1 MSGVRGFTN
10 WSQRRTGGRHAGD
23 HCIITEIVLKSIVQ
37 VVMVPHHKVPKNYL
51 LPATQVVATLE
62 HFNPQDFGLPPFD
75 DQ

>member
-1 MSGVRGFTN
+1 M
-10 WSQRRTGGRHAGD
+10 
-23 HCIITEIVLKSIVQ
+23 LKSIVQ

-51 LPATQVVATLE
+51 LQATQVVATLE